1 MYRLIH
7 KYAMDRGSVKWFI
20 LPMSMK
26 REMATAKIGR
36 PRSFDVDL
44 ALDRALHVFW
54 RKGYEG
60 TSLSDLTKAMRIN
73 RPSLYAAFGNKEALF
88 RKALD
93 RYSKGPVAYFD
104 KALEAPTAR
113 AVTERFLR
121 GTIDLLTDPRTPQ
134 GCLIVQ
140 SALACGDAADSI
152 RKELASR
159 RDAGEVALRRRFQRA
174 KREGDLP
181 ANADPADL
189 ARYITTVVH
198 GMAVKGAGSATRQ
211 QLLRVMQTALRAWPR

>member
-1 MYRLIH
+1 MIY
-7 KYAMDRGSVKWFI
+7 
-20 LPMSMK
+20 LPVSMK
-26 REMATAKIGR
+26 RETGAPQLGR
-36 PRSFDVDL
+36 PRAFEVDR

-54 RKGYEG
+54 RNGYEG
-60 TSLSDLTKAMRIN
+60 TSLSELTKAMRIN

-93 RYSKGPVAYFD
+93 RYSKGPLAYFD
-104 KALEAPTAR
+104 GALKSPTAR
-113 AVTERFLR
+113 AVAERLLR
-121 GTIDLLTDPRTPQ
+121 GTIELLTNPRTPQ
-134 GCLIVQ
+134 GCFIVQ
-140 SALACGDAADSI
+140 SALACGAAADSI
-152 RKELASR
+152 RKALAAR
-159 RDAGEVALRRRFQRA
+159 RDAGEAALRRRFQRA

-211 QLLRVMQTALRAWPR
+211 QLLRVMQTALRAWPK